1 MSNLNTL
8 INGFDALSGAA
19 FGGGGGGG
27 GGGGRSPIN
36 SHPSAMTSAQYN
48 HAYTAKSTSSSCV
61 DKAIIGGIVS
71 GAVTP
76 GSVQAK
82 IGTAAGATS
91 IGLAS
96 CVISKF

>member
-27 GGGGRSPIN
+27 GGGSARSPIN

-48 HAYTAKSTSSSCV
+48 YTYTPDNVPNCTSQGQVAVILGSLTAGKTV
-61 DKAIIGGIVS
+61 GYKL
-71 GAVTP
+71 GAAV
-76 GSVQAK
+76 
-82 IGTAAGATS
+82 IGTVVNAAVCAMY
-91 IGLAS
+91 
-96 CVISKF
+96 K